1 MDYDTRVARKK
12 SLQSKIRIL
21 WIVAVA
27 QVWLWPLWFAYV
39 VHTGPIAVSSFITM
53 VGCAIYNV
61 HQLLLYYDKINNLFY
76 D

>member
-1 MDYDTRVARKK
+1 MESRAERKTK
-12 SLQSKIRIL
+12 LETKIRIL

-39 VHTGPIAVSSFITM
+39 VHAGPIAVSSFITM
-53 VGCAIYNV
+53 IGAAIYNV
-61 HQLLLYYDKINNLFY
+61 HQLLSHYDKISNLFY